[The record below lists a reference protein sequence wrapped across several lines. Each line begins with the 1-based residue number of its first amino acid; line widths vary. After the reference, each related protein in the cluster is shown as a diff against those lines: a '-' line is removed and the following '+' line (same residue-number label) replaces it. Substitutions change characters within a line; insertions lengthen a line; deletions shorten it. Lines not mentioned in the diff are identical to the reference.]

1 MSKRDLHLLGHV
13 DVKSGALLLVDF
25 GLVAAFGAPGAA
37 RAAADAAHAAGT
49 SEIEQGGVRGVVVR
63 DVPPGRYPVMGELV
77 PSGEFEGLRRV
88 VTIEIAPKKQAK
100 RRVALGSIPVDM
112 ARIGAFDLDAVERWN
127 EEAPADGKADI
138 VFWGL
143 HEEEVARRFQAP
155 KLAEDEIY
163 GFVDRPIA
171 EASAIGLE
179 LHALREAGELRFAYD
194 FRPHTHP
201 YFLLAQ
207 IRASEEEAGVI
218 DVGGYDVC
226 GFTTTWGD
234 GVFPVTVEVDD
245 AGKPIR
251 VAVFF
256 ATDDARTAMRE
267 VNDDDDDDEDDE
279 DDDEEEDEDDE

>member
-1 MSKRDLHLLGHV
+1 MSDRRGTNQRLGHV
-13 DVKSGALLLVDF
+13 DVKGGALVLVDF
-25 GLVAAFGAPGAA
+25 GLAAAFAAPGAA
-37 RAAADAAHAAGT
+37 PAAADAALAAGK
-49 SEIEQGGVRGVVVR
+49 SAFELGGVSAVVVR
-63 DVPPGRYPVMGELV
+63 DVPPGRYPVVCELV
-77 PSGEFEGLRRV
+77 PSGEFEGMRRSIA
-88 VTIEIAPKKQAK
+88 IELVPKKKAA
-100 RRVALGSIPVDM
+100 RRVALGAVPVDM
-112 ARIGAFDLDAVERWN
+112 ARIGLFDVDALERWN

-155 KLAEDEIY
+155 KVENDVY

-207 IRASEEEAGVI
+207 IRASEEEAGVV
-218 DVGGYDVC
+218 DVGGFDVC

-245 AGKPIR
+245 AGRPLR
-251 VAVFF
+251 VGVFF
-256 ATDDARTAMRE
+256 ATEDAMTAMRE
-267 VNDDDDDDEDDE
+267 VDGDEDDE
-279 DDDEEEDEDDE
+279 DDDEDDEDAE